1 MESLAAVKASFSE
14 VIDRV
19 QKHHERVVVTR
30 RRREAAVIVS
40 LEDIR
45 SLEETIA
52 VLSDPAT
59 MRRLQEADAAIAA
72 GDVVDAEGLRALLAS
87 ARDKAWQA
95 YELRVAGPAAR
106 AIAERL
112 PEAIAAAVVEFI
124 TGPLLD
130 NPHRVGT
137 EVSGPL
143 TGTHAARRGTYRVL
157 HVIDDDQRLVTV
169 KDVDHRAD
177 AYRRR

>member
-19 QKHHERVVVTR
+19 QKHHARVVVTR

-87 ARDKAWQA
+87 ARDKA
-95 YELRVAGPAAR
+95 
-106 AIAERL
+106 
-112 PEAIAAAVVEFI
+112 
-124 TGPLLD
+124 
-130 NPHRVGT
+130 
-137 EVSGPL
+137 
-143 TGTHAARRGTYRVL
+143 
-157 HVIDDDQRLVTV
+157 
-169 KDVDHRAD
+169 
-177 AYRRR
+177 